1 MARTIIMIH
10 GMMGGGW
17 YWENYKSY
25 LEGKGYHCIT
35 PTLRFHDMDPKG
47 TPDPALGTTSLL
59 DYASDLIQEI
69 ETLNEKPIIMG
80 HSMGGLLT
88 QIVGSRIPAEA
99 LVLLTPASPAG
110 INILKPSVVRIF
122 LKAQLKWGF
131 WRNPMRLT
139 FKESTRSMLQL
150 LTPEEQRE
158 IYDKYVYE
166 SGRAAFEI
174 GFWFLD
180 RKKASRVDES
190 KITCPVLVVAGA
202 LDKITPHSVV
212 QKVAKKYRHVSTYK
226 LFGNHSHW
234 VVSEPGWEEIADYVS
249 SWLEQVLRASK

>member
-180 RKKASRVDES
+180 RKKVSRVDES

-234 VVSEPGWEEIADYVS
+234 VVSEPSWEEIADYVS
-249 SWLEQVLRASK
+249 GWLEQVLRASK